1 MKLAEVK
8 ARKERVEQ
16 LVSLLTAMRSED
28 AAMASD
34 AASPKKKEEDEREG
48 EGEGEDAS
56 ARKEQ
61 PQVATPPPVAGDN
74 SIGLSSEALGRG
86 GGRSELVDD
95 REISRMAELH
105 ERMQ

>member
-34 AASPKKKEEDEREG
+34 AASPKKEEEEEREG
-48 EGEGEDAS
+48 EGDAS
-56 ARKEQ
+56 TRKEQ
-61 PQVATPPPVAGDN
+61 PQVATPPHVAGGN
-74 SIGLSSEALGRG
+74 SIGLSSEALGRD